1 LKREQNEKPSAVLV
15 SEVFTWEHRRNG
27 KVIASNR
34 QKPNKVERIKRIVG
48 ALIAKLRPSGK

>member
-1 LKREQNEKPSAVLV
+1 MV

-34 QKPNKVERIKRIVG
+34 QKPNKTEKAKRIVG
-48 ALIAKLRPSGK
+48 ALIAKLRPSRK

>member
-34 QKPNKVERIKRIVG
+34 EKLNKVERLKRMVG
-48 ALIAKLRPSGK
+48 ALIAKLRPSRK

>member
-34 QKPNKVERIKRIVG
+34 QKPNKTEKAKRIVG
-48 ALIAKLRPSGK
+48 ALIAKLRPSRK